1 MYKKNRRVMDEK
13 NCQLEIIKGIHEGKA
28 IITSTIIHYQ
38 AFIIPFNPLFY

>member
-1 MYKKNRRVMDEK
+1 MDEK

-38 AFIIPFNPLFY
+38 AFIIPIILLEWKQNPDY